1 MMYLGFFLLAVAVAA
16 VVVGFLQRG
25 KMKTILA
32 APFKP
37 TGQALASADAK
48 GEISFQ
54 GQVQPAEQ
62 LIAPCSGQPCLYYE
76 IEIKQEWEK
85 HVQTEDGTKK
95 QTGTDSAHSE
105 KVGSM
110 FYVNDGSGPV
120 AVNAKESVDAKLE
133 QTFDEKK
140 SYGWG
145 DIQFGGYTTHVQR
158 PSDSDKYATG
168 TRCIEKIIP
177 AQGELFVL
185 GKVAGNYVQK
195 RDGMLGK
202 LLLAREGRDGLLGAT
217 KRNMVIAFAAAG
229 ILVPAGG
236 AMAIFGEAPAAATDN
251 CVAMEDAT
259 EAPCEGRV
267 TSGDV
272 TYEWKVTE
280 EADYKF
286 TAIGTGKD
294 ETLRLWPAINVTK
307 DGENVC
313 SLENSGPDGV
323 KGSCHFTE
331 GTYTIA
337 INDTSEGH
345 AEKLSGGAGFSL
357 EIEQVEG
364 TKVESEESEAVAE
377 AEQEAPGEEAEGNT
391 VAAKAKPGS
400 VKTTTKKITIKTT
413 GKTENKAEE
422 KPAEEKVEDKPAEEK
437 TAGAKA
443 EEKTAEAKAEDKPV
457 EAKKEDKPAAKKRG
471 MGFRLPSAKAK

>member
-1 MMYLGFFLLAVAVAA
+1 MMYVGFFLLAVAVAA
-16 VVVGFLQRG
+16 VVIGFLQRS

-48 GEISFQ
+48 GQVSFQ

-62 LIAPCSGQPCLYYE
+62 LVAPCSGQPCLYYE

-85 HVQTEDGTKK
+85 HVQTEDGNKK

-185 GKVAGNYVQK
+185 GKVEGNYVQK
-195 RDGMLGK
+195 RDGMMGK
-202 LLLAREGRDGLLGAT
+202 LMLAREGRDGLLGST

-229 ILVPAGG
+229 IMVPAGG
-236 AMAIFGEAPAAATDN
+236 AMAIFGEAPASAADN

-267 TSGDV
+267 SSGDV

-313 SLENSGPDGV
+313 SLEDSGPDGV
-323 KGSCHFTE
+323 KGSCHFE
-331 GTYTIA
+331 KGDYTIS

-357 EIEQVEG
+357 EIAQVEG
-364 TKVESEESEAVAE
+364 TKVQADEPEAVAE
-377 AEQEAPGEEAEGNT
+377 GSDEEGTEEAEGGT
-391 VAAKAKPGS
+391 VAAKAKPGT
-400 VKTTTKKITIKTT
+400 VKTTKTT
-413 GKTENKAEE
+413 GKTTGKTTAKTEDKAEDKATEKKEEKVEEKKEEKTAEAKTEDKAEE
-422 KPAEEKVEDKPAEEK
+422 KPAEAKTDDKPAVK
-437 TAGAKA
+437 
-443 EEKTAEAKAEDKPV
+443 KP
-457 EAKKEDKPAAKKRG
+457 G
-471 MGFRLPSAKAK
+471 MGFRLPAAKAK